1 MPMPASEAGLAAS
14 LAGVLVIW
22 NTPSEWIGS
31 RFEHVEIFPKHEP
44 LAAFYVGSC
53 LCPARMP
60 SAHRLSMTLFA
71 VGSDTLSIFATVF
84 LVTEGVSNKLSSK
97 VIWFALSRAPLTR
110 CRHSSCKAMMRF
122 AEATPSSEVWATPR
136 KKNFSHSSQALMPHI
151 HQAVVVFL
159 AVLLEEVAQVQDRL
173 RQNALIAQPERDEQP
188 SHASVSIQKR
198 VDNSSWAW
206 MSAILTRVGISL
218 WL

>member
-31 RFEHVEIFPKHEP
+31 RFEHVEIFPQTRTSCRVLRGQRLP
-44 LAAFYVGSC
+44 LQG
-53 LCPARMP
+53 MP

-97 VIWFALSRAPLTR
+97 VIWFALSWISRLTR

-136 KKNFSHSSQALMPHI
+136 KKNFSHSSQVSFYAAH
-151 HQAVVVFL
+151 
-159 AVLLEEVAQVQDRL
+159 
-173 RQNALIAQPERDEQP
+173 P
-188 SHASVSIQKR
+188 SSGRSILGG
-198 VDNSSWAW
+198 SS
-206 MSAILTRVGISL
+206 
-218 WL
+218 